1 MLRGHIGTHSR
12 AVAALLRCRVCC
24 PSPCIAVASP
34 TRSFA
39 TTTTPLFV
47 GVRLSAMRFDR
58 KDSGTAAPPATP
70 RGVGECGV
78 RREENGSSASSS
90 SSTSTSTS
98 TSSSSTGS
106 SSATTAGAGG
116 SRMPEADAGVAVSAA
131 QTDYGEEKGDGG
143 FHEDAI
149 VVKDEK
155 GNSITRIRRLPLT
168 LVEEVPLPQR
178 ILTDLELIMMAWCEE
193 HARQYAIFMT
203 VIRIGVFVLLMI
215 ILYVFYRTT
224 LSSERVVRGVDK
236 MPADLRI
243 GSVVY
248 FDVTENGSDIGRIVI
263 GLLNEDC
270 PLYCEYFHRRCTGSG
285 GNGDSFRGMP
295 LAAIVPRHCLIF
307 GDGHEMEHDVPGFN
321 PHYLPTEHLSNGAWR
336 GALSAIAYGPNRESP
351 NFAIHVSAGDY
362 RPQVFAIVIGGYN
375 VIERINNAGSKHGN
389 APKRQYVIEG
399 CGELCT
405 LAKSHI
411 APMPWKLLESVS
423 VGYDEEKF
431 GPRLSPEV
439 LERSDESGAATAAAL
454 EKQQQT
460 AQMEQMEKKLLLQEQ
475 QQQQPQEQGATG
487 ARKKKKWWI
496 F

>member
-1 MLRGHIGTHSR
+1 MRCARLGTSAQVG
-12 AVAALLRCRVCC
+12 AVILRCRVLRVFQ
-24 PSPCIAVASP
+24 PI
-34 TRSFA
+34 
-39 TTTTPLFV
+39 
-47 GVRLSAMRFDR
+47 
-58 KDSGTAAPPATP
+58 AAPHARGFCTSTAP
-70 RGVGECGV
+70 RMFSGLHASHLQL
-78 RREENGSSASSS
+78 NSSSKNDVSSS
-90 SSTSTSTS
+90 SIPQHPNNASAD
-98 TSSSSTGS
+98 GAEGV
-106 SSATTAGAGG
+106 SATGKMGERDASHAAAADDGAT
-116 SRMPEADAGVAVSAA
+116 AVSR
-131 QTDYGEEKGDGG
+131 DYNEEKRQHTDEG

-149 VVKDEK
+149 IVKDDK

-193 HARQYAIFMT
+193 HARQYAIFT
-203 VIRIGVFVLLMI
+203 TFVRIGIFVLLFI
-215 ILYVFYRTT
+215 ILYVFYKTT
-224 LSSERVVRGVDK
+224 VSSERVLRGVDK

-248 FDVTENGSDIGRIVI
+248 FDVTENGTDIGRIVI

-285 GNGDSFRGMP
+285 GNGESFRGMS

-321 PHYLPTEHLSNGAWR
+321 THYLPTEHLSNGAWR

-351 NFAIHVSAGDY
+351 NFAIHISSGDY

-375 VIERINNAGSKHGN
+375 VIERMNQAGSKHGN
-389 APKRQYVIEG
+389 SPKKSYVIEG

-411 APMPWKLLESVS
+411 APMPWKLYDSIS
-423 VGYDEEKF
+423 MGYDEEKF
-431 GPRLSPEV
+431 GPRLSPDV
-439 LERSDESGAATAAAL
+439 LRHSDDLGAAAFAKLHSSPEDVTA
-454 EKQQQT
+454 
-460 AQMEQMEKKLLLQEQ
+460 EQEKKK
-475 QQQQPQEQGATG
+475 
-487 ARKKKKWWI
+487 RRWWI

>member
-1 MLRGHIGTHSR
+1 MHCGGLGATVRVG
-12 AVAALLRCRVCC
+12 AVMLRCRVLRVSQSLATPQVRGFC
-24 PSPCIAVASP
+24 AVTAPVLSGLH
-34 TRSFA
+34 TSRLCFDANHTNNHNSH
-39 TTTTPLFV
+39 TTPPPPQPPV
-47 GVRLSAMRFDR
+47 SGSAAN
-58 KDSGTAAPPATP
+58 KTTAAGQP
-70 RGVGECGV
+70 
-78 RREENGSSASSS
+78 
-90 SSTSTSTS
+90 STS
-98 TSSSSTGS
+98 
-106 SSATTAGAGG
+106 AGAESNGE
-116 SRMPEADAGVAVSAA
+116 RHTADAGAA
-131 QTDYGEEKGDGG
+131 GSENDVTALNKDYYGEEGSQHHGEDG

-155 GNSITRIRRLPLT
+155 GNAITRIRRLPLT

-203 VIRIGVFVLLMI
+203 FIRLGIFILLFI
-215 ILYVFYRTT
+215 ILYVFYKTT
-224 LSSERVVRGVDK
+224 LSSERVLRGVDK

-243 GSVVY
+243 GNVVY
-248 FDVTENGSDIGRIVI
+248 FDVTENGTDIGRIVI

-270 PLYCEYFHRRCTGSG
+270 PLYCEYFHRRCTGNG
-285 GNGDSFRGMP
+285 GKGESFRGMP

-321 PHYLPTEHLSNGAWR
+321 KHYLPTEHLSSGAWR

-351 NFAIHVSAGDY
+351 NFAIHISSGDY

-375 VIERINNAGSKHGN
+375 VIERMNQAGSKHGN
-389 APKRQYVIEG
+389 SPKRHYVIEG

-411 APMPWKLLESVS
+411 APMPWKLYESVS

-431 GPRLSPEV
+431 GPRLSPDV
-439 LERSDESGAATAAAL
+439 LRHSDEVGAAAYAKLHSGAEETSA
-454 EKQQQT
+454 EPG
-460 AQMEQMEKKLLLQEQ
+460 KK
-475 QQQQPQEQGATG
+475 GK
-487 ARKKKKWWI
+487 RWWI